1 MRTLY
6 FLLRK
11 EFKQIF
17 RNKAL
22 LPMIFIAPLIQLLI
36 LPLAAD
42 YEVKNI
48 NISIIDNDHSAYS
61 RKLLKDITASGYF
74 KAVGYGNSFQAAFR
88 QIEQDQADLI
98 LEIPAGF
105 EKNLVKEGAQS
116 LFIAV
121 NAINGS
127 KATLGASYLRRV
139 VEDFNAGIR
148 LSWMPAGNDQ
158 QVGNDQQAVIETVS
172 SNWYNPF
179 LNYRFFMVPGIL
191 VTLVTMICVYMC
203 ALNIVKEKEIGTIEQ
218 INVTPVKKHLFILGK
233 LIPFWIIG
241 LFVFTVGLFGIGRLV
256 YGIVPQGNLLL
267 LYGFLSLYLVAL
279 LGIGL
284 LISTY
289 AETQQQAMSVAF
301 FFMMIFMLMSG
312 LFTSVDSMPA
322 WAKFL
327 ANCNPVTHFIK
338 VMRMVLLK
346 GSGFADI
353 QFPMLMMVGFAIFF
367 NTWAIL
373 NYKKTV

>member
-105 EKNLVKEGAQS
+105 EKNLVNEGAQS

-312 LFTSVDSMPA
+312 LFTSVDSMPT

>member
-105 EKNLVKEGAQS
+105 EKNLVNEGAQS